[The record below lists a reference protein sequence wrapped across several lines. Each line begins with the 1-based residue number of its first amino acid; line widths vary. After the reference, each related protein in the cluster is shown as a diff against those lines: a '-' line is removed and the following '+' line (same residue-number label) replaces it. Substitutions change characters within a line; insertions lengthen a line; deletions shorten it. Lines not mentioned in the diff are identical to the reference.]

1 MSQRKGRWSVEDDGK
16 KTKFDKAEFQN
27 ALKIFKFILPYS
39 FKFIIGLLI
48 LASSS
53 VIFMVFPIASGEF
66 INIAT
71 GKPKYG
77 FSLNDIGI
85 GLLVILVFQS
95 VLSYT
100 RVVLFTHVSEKGMAD
115 IRKALYQKI
124 ISSPILF
131 FEKNRVGDLTSRTTS
146 DVLQL
151 QDAFSITLAEFVRQF
166 IVLILGLVYLFT
178 QTQKLAFLMIS
189 TFPIIV
195 VAAILFGRYIR
206 RLSKERQDE
215 LANTNT
221 IIEETLQSIYAV
233 KAFTNE
239 HYEAQRY
246 GKSIDSV
253 VDKSIKFGQ
262 IRGLFFAFIIAFLFG
277 IVFFV
282 LWQGAIMVQ
291 NGTMEAGTLVSFIA
305 ITAIIGGSITG
316 LGDLYTQLLRS
327 IGASDRLIQILDEES
342 EVEIVPQGVN
352 TLKLEGNIEYKNVQ
366 FSYPT
371 RTDIEVLKGLDLSI
385 KAGQKIALV
394 GTSGGGKST
403 VVQLLQRF
411 YDTSGGEILVD
422 GKNIQ
427 SYNITDYR
435 RNLGIVPQEVILFGG
450 TIKENI
456 LYGNPQA
463 TDNQLIEAAKKA
475 NAWDFIS
482 SFPEGFETVVGERG
496 IKLSGGQ
503 RQRIAIARAILKDP
517 KILILDEATSSLDA
531 ESERVVQD
539 ALNTLMEGRTSLVI
553 AHRLATIREV
563 DCIYVIDGG
572 RIVEKGTHEELSAL
586 ENGVYN
592 NLAKLQFD
600 LHSVE

>member
-1 MSQRKGRWSVEDDGK
+1 M
-16 KTKFDKAEFQN
+16 
-27 ALKIFKFILPYS
+27 
-39 FKFIIGLLI
+39 
-48 LASSS
+48 
-53 VIFMVFPIASGEF
+53 
-66 INIAT
+66 
-71 GKPKYG
+71 
-77 FSLNDIGI
+77 
-85 GLLVILVFQS
+85 
-95 VLSYT
+95 
-100 RVVLFTHVSEKGMAD
+100 LFRS
-115 IRKALYQKI
+115 KI
-124 ISSPILF
+124 ISAPITF
-131 FEKNRVGDLTSRTTS
+131 FEKNRIGDLTSRTTS

-178 QTQKLAFLMIS
+178 QTRSLAFLMIS
-189 TFPIIV
+189 TFPVIV
-195 VAAILFGRYIR
+195 IAAILFGRYIR

-239 HYEAQRY
+239 HYESQRY

-262 IRGLFFAFIIAFLFG
+262 VRGLFFAFIIAFLFG

-316 LGDLYTQLLRS
+316 LGDLYTQLLRA
-327 IGASDRLIQILDEES
+327 IGASDRLIQILDEKS
-342 EVEIVPQGVN
+342 EVEIAPQGVN
-352 TLKLEGNIEYKNVQ
+352 PLKLQGNIQYKNVQ

-371 RTDIEVLKGLDLSI
+371 RDDIEVLKGLDLSI

-411 YDTSGGEILVD
+411 YEVSGGEILID
-422 GKNIQ
+422 GKNINT
-427 SYNITDYR
+427 YNITDFR

-463 TDNQLIEAAKKA
+463 TDNQLIAAAEKA
-475 NAWDFIS
+475 NAWEFIS
-482 SFPEGFETVVGERG
+482 SFPDGLETVVGERG

-539 ALNTLMEGRTSLVI
+539 ALNTLMEGRTSVVI